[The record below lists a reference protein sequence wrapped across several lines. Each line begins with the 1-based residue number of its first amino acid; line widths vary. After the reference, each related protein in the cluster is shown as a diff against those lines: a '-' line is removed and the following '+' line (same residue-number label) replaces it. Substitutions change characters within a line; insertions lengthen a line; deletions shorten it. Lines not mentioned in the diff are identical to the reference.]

1 MARLR
6 LAAVLALGVS
16 LAWLARAEEAPAGL
30 EAIPTVVAEVNGH
43 PITREDLVR
52 ELAGTSG
59 QAAVG
64 RLIRRTLVEQE
75 AEAAH
80 IKVTDD
86 EIEAQYKIDS
96 RDLMNELIHWS
107 PKGLS
112 KPFPMADI
120 IYARFRM
127 SVEEYKKLIIR
138 QKIVIR
144 RCVAQDLHPTQQQLR
159 DFFLAYP
166 AFFQQPPRYH
176 ACHILITPLDPHDM
190 HVGFRFRT
198 SNGQMSAVESARKDR
213 SERLKHIELYRD
225 FNIDMTNA
233 PSTDELQP
241 EWIKARTLA
250 EKVLQNIKTGVMTWD
265 QALRQYTQDPLDQPR
280 KDRHTGKTLP
290 PERSLL
296 EPPVALG
303 DVGWFHAEGP
313 LVPEF
318 YEGAKNLRQGEIGGP
333 IKTEFGFHLVKMLEV
348 QAPAPVH
355 FEQVAEKVERTY
367 IEYAIQMRLLPED
380 PTEVGWIDR
389 LMNNAKIEYEPA
401 LLWPPLRVAAAVAAP
416 VASPAEASEGDPV
429 VVRVNAVEIHRSDVW
444 RELVRYESD
453 EALAR
458 LINRETMLTMLKPM
472 GVARMDWECGRAD
485 LKHQVAAPE
494 PSPIKIG
501 NELLEQ
507 DLNSDRLRWDAM
519 NSARQHHAPPLPE
532 LTFKDYIY
540 QRYGQSVEEY
550 KRSLEAG
557 LVLLEAVRKKVT
569 VDTETLRVQFAL
581 SRPDYADPA
590 WFEIS
595 HILIVPTGG
604 MLKADKPARL
614 GARSIADQLFLQCRE
629 NGDNFEQ
636 MVQTYSDDAETKAR
650 AGSLGACYSDGH
662 RDPTQLRNASDVLGS
677 DDVRAIYSEIAKTK
691 AARGQFVFAQTSR
704 GYHVVRVDAVHPERQ
719 VDFNEVQARLERDY
733 LTERAKMYSDI
744 WLREL
749 NNQARIKRFIGS
761 PQADKP
767 EGEVRDNFPLPKD

>member
-1 MARLR
+1 MVRLR
-6 LAAVLALGVS
+6 LVAILALGMFT
-16 LAWLARAEEAPAGL
+16 AMLARAEEAPAGL
-30 EAIPTVVAEVNGH
+30 ETIPPVVADVNGH
-43 PITREDLVR
+43 AITREDLVR

-75 AEAAH
+75 AENAH

-86 EIEAQYKIDS
+86 EVDAQYKIDS

-107 PKGLS
+107 PKAS
-112 KPFPMADI
+112 KPFPLSDI
-120 IYARFRM
+120 IYSRFRM
-127 SVEEYKKLIIR
+127 SVEEYKKLIVR

-159 DFFLAYP
+159 DFFNAYR
-166 AFFQQPPRYH
+166 FFFVEPTRYH
-176 ACHILITPLDPHDM
+176 AAHILITPLDPRDM

-198 SNGQMSAVESARKDR
+198 TNGQMSLVESERKERTDR
-213 SERLKHIELYRD
+213 IKRIELYRD
-225 FNIDMTNA
+225 FNIDMSNA
-233 PSTDELQP
+233 PSTEELGP
-241 EWIKARTLA
+241 EWIKARTMA

-265 QALRQYTQDPLDQPR
+265 QALRQFTQDPLDQPR
-280 KDRHTGKTLP
+280 KDRHTGKMLP
-290 PERSLL
+290 SERSLL
-296 EPPVALG
+296 EPPVPPG
-303 DVGWFHAEGP
+303 DVGWFHKDGP

-318 YEGAKNLRQGEIGGP
+318 YKGAKDLRPGEIGGP
-333 IKTEFGFHLVKMLEV
+333 IKTEYGYHLIKMIDVKEPPPT
-348 QAPAPVH
+348 Q
-355 FEQVAEKVERTY
+355 FEQVADKVERTY
-367 IEYAIQMRLLPED
+367 IEYAIQMRLLPDD

-389 LMNNAKIEYEPA
+389 LTNNAKIEYEPV
-401 LLWPPLRVAAAVAAP
+401 LLWPPLRVSTAIAAP
-416 VASPAEASEGDPV
+416 VAAPAESSDGDPV
-429 VVRVNAVEIHRSDVW
+429 VVRVNNTAIHRSDVW

-458 LINRETMLTMLKPM
+458 LINRDVMLSMLKPM

-485 LKHQVAAPE
+485 LKQQVAAPE
-494 PSPIKIG
+494 PAPIKIS

-507 DLNSDRLRWDAM
+507 DLNSDRLHWDEM
-519 NSARQHHAPPLPE
+519 NAARQHRTPPMPE
-532 LTFKDYIY
+532 MTFKEYIY

-550 KRSLEAG
+550 KRSIEAG

-569 VDTETLRVQFAL
+569 VDPETLRVQFAL

-604 MLKADKPARL
+604 MAKADKPARL

-629 NGDNFEQ
+629 NADNFEQ
-636 MVQTYSDDAETKAR
+636 MVQTYSEDKETKAR
-650 AGSLGACYSDGH
+650 AGSLGACYADGH
-662 RDPTQLRNASDVLGS
+662 RDPAQLRNAADVLS
-677 DDVRAIYSEIAKTK
+677 SEDVRMIYSEILKTK
-691 AARGQFVFAQTSR
+691 AARGQFVFVQTTR

-719 VDFNEVQARLERDY
+719 VEFKEVEARLMRDY

-749 NNQARIKRFIGS
+749 NNQARIKRYVGTHQS
-761 PQADKP
+761 EKT
-767 EGEVRDNFPLPKD
+767 EGEVRDNFPLPKE